1 MYVIFGIGILAS
13 ALLTAQIVW
22 IITSMAAL
30 LHVAAL
36 TLPDQPMVYCNAKEE
51 EKIIALASMLFT
63 VSSTISTTGGDL
75 SSTKFR
81 AIQKAN
87 VDIVEKH
94 LRPDHDTLKPRL
106 SSLIF
111 CNLRTKRIVDRIRI
125 ATMVGMV

>member
-1 MYVIFGIGILAS
+1 LYVIFGIGILAS

-63 VSSTISTTGGDL
+63 VSSTISTTGGD
-75 SSTKFR
+75 FR